1 MNRARR
7 DFCAAGRSV
16 SILVLLEL
24 LVLLFLRLFAAIL
37 LRSQSHEQPELL
49 SDLDRSWADT
59 AAGANRD
66 STIERG

>member
-24 LVLLFLRLFAAIL
+24 LVLLFLRLFAAMVL
-37 LRSQSHEQPELL
+37 
-49 SDLDRSWADT
+49 
-59 AAGANRD
+59 GVFGN
-66 STIERG
+66 

>member
-24 LVLLFLRLFAAIL
+24 LVLLLLRHFAAMVL
-37 LRSQSHEQPELL
+37 
-49 SDLDRSWADT
+49 
-59 AAGANRD
+59 GVFGN
-66 STIERG
+66 